1 MVQLLV
7 ILLQNY
13 VYFGNSRE
21 PIIYIY
27 NKTSMDH
34 ISSYRLREPLGI
46 TGGIT
51 DMAMYA
57 SDAQPSATSKSVTLW
72 STKT

>member
-1 MVQLLV
+1 MPLIV

-13 VYFGNSRE
+13 MFFGNNRE

-27 NKTSMDH
+27 NKTSMDY
-34 ISSYRLREPLGI
+34 ISSYRLREPGGV
-46 TGGIT
+46 TGGMT

-57 SDAQPSATSKSVTLW
+57 SDVQPSANSKSVTL
-72 STKT
+72 

>member
-1 MVQLLV
+1 MRLLV

-13 VYFGNSRE
+13 VYFGNNRE

-27 NKTSMDH
+27 NKTTMDY
-34 ISSYRLREPLGI
+34 ISSYRLRVADGI
-46 TGGIT
+46 TAGGIT

-57 SDAQPSATSKSVTLW
+57 SDVQPSANSKSVTLW
-72 STKT
+72 STKA